1 MNIENNLL
9 ENVNYYVL
17 MNIELDNMKSLYLN
31 LLNDGSITKETFD
44 IMMKK
49 IDDER
54 NFLNGKNS
62 KVKKLLTE
70 KMNECSNKMDF
81 EHTCSN
87 SKCSIGA

>member
-1 MNIENNLL
+1 MKIENNLL

-31 LLNDGSITKETFD
+31 LLNDGSITKETFE

-54 NFLNGKNS
+54 NFLNGKN
-62 KVKKLLTE
+62 
-70 KMNECSNKMDF
+70 
-81 EHTCSN
+81 
-87 SKCSIGA
+87 

>member
-9 ENVNYYVL
+9 GNVNYYVL

-31 LLNDGSITKETFD
+31 LLNVGSITKETFD

-54 NFLNGKNS
+54 NSLNGKN
-62 KVKKLLTE
+62 
-70 KMNECSNKMDF
+70 
-81 EHTCSN
+81 
-87 SKCSIGA
+87 